1 MMEQGDVAGAPL
13 ARLREM
19 VRGARRIAVLSGAG
33 MSTESG
39 IPDFRS
45 PTGVYRTLCSEEV
58 FDLGAF
64 RRDPSQF
71 YRVMAPLYAAMARA
85 RPNAG
90 HEALARL
97 EALPD
102 KEVCVATQNI
112 DGLHQAAGSRNVRE
126 LHGGLSTMTC
136 QRCGRRLPAED
147 FRESLLAGT
156 VPLHPGCG
164 GVMKPDIVFFGE
176 SLPEMALDAAMAAFM
191 RADLVLVLGTGLAVY
206 PAALLPQ
213 RRRRGS
219 DLAIVNLT
227 GTPLDDQA
235 QVVLQA
241 RTGEVL
247 PLLV

>member
-1 MMEQGDVAGAPL
+1 MAKGD
-13 ARLREM
+13 
-19 VRGARRIAVLSGAG
+19 VRGARLEALRGLVRGAQRIAVLSGAG

-45 PTGVYRTLCSEEV
+45 PTGVYSTLCSEEV
-58 FDLGAF
+58 FDIAAF
-64 RRDPSQF
+64 RRDPSRF
-71 YRVMAPLYAAMARA
+71 YRVMAPLYAAMAEA

-97 EALPD
+97 ETLLD

-112 DGLHQAAGSRNVRE
+112 DGLHQAAGSRNVQE

-136 QRCGRRLPAED
+136 QRCGRRLPASD
-147 FRESLLAGT
+147 FRKSLLAGT
-156 VPLHPGCG
+156 VPRHPGCG

-176 SLPEMALDAAMAAFM
+176 SLPEAALDAAMAAFM
-191 RADLVLVLGTGLAVY
+191 GAELALVLGTGLAVY
-206 PAALLPQ
+206 PAAMLPQ
-213 RRRRGS
+213 RRQWGCA
-219 DLAIVNLT
+219 LAIVNLT
-227 GTPLDDQA
+227 ETPLDDQA
-235 QVVLQA
+235 EVVIHA